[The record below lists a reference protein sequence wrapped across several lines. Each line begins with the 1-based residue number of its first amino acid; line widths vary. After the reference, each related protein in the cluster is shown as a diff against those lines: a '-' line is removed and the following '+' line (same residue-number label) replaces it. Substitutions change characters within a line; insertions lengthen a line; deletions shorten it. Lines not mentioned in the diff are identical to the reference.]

1 MKGSDRVGQVLQ
13 EEYGVKDLTKY
24 EDITYKIERFTD
36 KVSRVTIKSNK
47 RIFAPVYAMFDRWFM
62 QWYGDYGSWGFCCT
76 WDTDVMNLA
85 YESPY
90 YQLEKLES
98 RKRTEFDDDVCREN
112 LIKKIKESSFYEYG
126 LTEDEKSRFD
136 TFIEDRYDT
145 YIDYEDE
152 LYGYREDCEKIK
164 ELVNATGD
172 EFEWIS
178 AVRNSDFTEKD
189 CTYFFGCDKYELYD
203 IGQKEPARFFII
215 LYLLSVVCESE
226 KALQKGAGDELKTD

>member
-1 MKGSDRVGQVLQ
+1 MKGSDRIREILQ
-13 EEYGVKDLTKY
+13 KEYGVKDLTKY

-36 KVSRVTIKSNK
+36 KVSRVTIRSNK
-47 RIFAPVYAMFDRWFM
+47 RIFSPVYAMFDRWFM

-98 RKRTEFDDDVCREN
+98 RKRTEFDEDFCREN
-112 LIKKIKESSFYEYG
+112 LIKNIKESTFYEYD
-126 LTEDEKSRFD
+126 LTEEEKASFD
-136 TFIEDRYDT
+136 TFIKDPYND

-152 LYGYREDCEKIK
+152 LYGYKEDCEKLK

-178 AVRNSDFTEKD
+178 TVRNSDFTEED
-189 CTYFFGCDKYELYD
+189 YTYFFGCEGYELYD
-203 IGQKEPARFFII
+203 IGQKEPVRYFII

-226 KALQKGAGDELKTD
+226 KALQKGAGNEQKDT

>member
-1 MKGSDRVGQVLQ
+1 MKGSDRVGKVLQ

>member
-1 MKGSDRVGQVLQ
+1 MKGSDRLGEILQ
-13 EEYGVKDLTKY
+13 KEYGVKDLTKY
-24 EDITYKIERFTD
+24 EDITYEIKRFTD
-36 KVSRVTIKSNK
+36 KVSRVTIISNK
-47 RIFAPVYAMFDRWFM
+47 KIFAPVYAMFDRWFM
-62 QWYGDYGSWGFCCT
+62 QWYGDYGSWGFRCT

-112 LIKKIKESSFYEYG
+112 LIKKIKESSFYEYD

-178 AVRNSDFTEKD
+178 AVRHSDFTKED
-189 CTYFFGCDKYELYD
+189 YTYFFGCDEYELYD

-226 KALQKGAGDELKTD
+226 KAFQKGAGNENN

>member
-1 MKGSDRVGQVLQ
+1 MKGSDRVGKVLQ

-47 RIFAPVYAMFDRWFM
+47 RIFSPVYAMFDRWFM

-112 LIKKIKESSFYEYG
+112 LIKKIKESFFYEYD

-178 AVRNSDFTEKD
+178 AVRNSDFTEED
-189 CTYFFGCDKYELYD
+189 YTYFFGCNEYELYD

-226 KALQKGAGDELKTD
+226 KALQKGVDHELKTD